1 MIIFGTR
8 GVQRRRD
15 SGEFTCPDCREPRT
29 YSLKEVRRFFTLYF
43 IPLIPLDSRGSFVE
57 CDACG
62 AAFTPDVLAWNP
74 NEDNELFLAAYCN
87 AVKRIMVL
95 MMLADGAIDN
105 DEILAIRKIF
115 ESLTGHPLSV
125 DEVDAEVAASR
136 QDGLGV
142 ADYLPPL
149 LGSLND
155 QGKERILLAAHHV
168 AMADGAYPPEEQQFV
183 LSIGQA
189 LEMTPAHVRGVLAA
203 SPAV

>member
-15 SGEFTCPDCREPRT
+15 GGEFHCPDCQAART

-74 NEDNELFLAAYCN
+74 NEDNDLFLAAYCN
-87 AVKRIMVL
+87 AVKRVMVL
-95 MMLADGAIDN
+95 MMLADGEIDA
-105 DEILAIRKIF
+105 DEVLAIRKIYD
-115 ESLTGHPLSV
+115 SLTGHSLSV
-125 DEVDAEVAASR
+125 DEVDAEVHASR
-136 QDGLGV
+136 TDGLGIR
-142 ADYLPPL
+142 DYLPPL
-149 LGSLND
+149 LGTLND

-168 AMADGAYPPEEQQFV
+168 AMADGAYPPEEQQLV
-183 LSIGQA
+183 LSIGQV
-189 LEMTPAHVRGVLAA
+189 LEMSPAHVRGVLAA
-203 SPAV
+203 SPSV